1 MSSEK
6 RLRIRDCYV
15 LGFWAQWPNFV
26 ECSTGHSPNSSEVSD
41 VVDDSSGLHT
51 GPGRGL
57 SRCFSDRTIGIA
69 AVLHRSP
76 VTA

>member
-1 MSSEK
+1 M
-6 RLRIRDCYV
+6 
-15 LGFWAQWPNFV
+15 
-26 ECSTGHSPNSSEVSD
+26 ECSTGHSPNSPEVSD